1 MNDANSS
8 TYKVVH
14 TSKRGRGGK
23 RPGAGR
29 KKKPA
34 AKRGHVRSLWLTNSE
49 YRAVKSFLQKF
60 RADNRQKE
68 EERAAREAFLKKQVS
83 LFD

>member
-1 MNDANSS
+1 M
-8 TYKVVH
+8 TRIVVH
-14 TSKRGRGGK
+14 TRGGK

-60 RADNRQKE
+60 RTDNRQKE